1 MKRTL
6 FFLAYIASCLVAI
19 GKSHIISPNVKT
31 LQVVVNQQW
40 MSMPILTLGSDD
52 VLNVGFDELSHTYHR
67 YIVHLEH
74 CNPDWSPTESLFEND
89 WLEGFNNWPIEEYEN
104 SLNTTVLYTHYTLQ
118 IPNEQCK
125 LKISG
130 NYRLHILDEDDNNKE
145 VAVAEFRV
153 IEPLMSVNLE
163 MTTNTDLGL
172 NNKYQQINMV
182 VGFNNVRVTNFRD
195 QIQTY
200 VLQNGREDNMKDL
213 VDPNY
218 VNTREL
224 RWEHNLRLIFD
235 AGNEYHKFEILD
247 PTHPTMGIEHMVW
260 NEEERRYHAYPF
272 QSEPRRNYL
281 YDEDANGAFYIR
293 NSNNWEN
300 DRISDYVYV
309 HYKIGPSQQYDSQ
322 VIVNGNWTT
331 EEQENYIMEF
341 DEKDRSYNAT
351 ILQKQGY
358 YNYQFL
364 LLDYDGITHQMPEE
378 GSSFQTNNLY
388 QALVYFKGNSDR
400 SWRLV
405 GFKEIGTER

>member
-153 IEPLMSVNLE
+153 IEPLMRVNLE
-163 MTTNTDLGL
+163 MTNNTELRI
-172 NNKYQQINMV
+172 NNK
-182 VGFNNVRVTNFRD
+182 
-195 QIQTY
+195 
-200 VLQNGREDNMKDL
+200 
-213 VDPNY
+213 
-218 VNTREL
+218 
-224 RWEHNLRLIFD
+224 
-235 AGNEYHKFEILD
+235 
-247 PTHPTMGIEHMVW
+247 
-260 NEEERRYHAYPF
+260 
-272 QSEPRRNYL
+272 
-281 YDEDANGAFYIR
+281 
-293 NSNNWEN
+293 
-300 DRISDYVYV
+300 
-309 HYKIGPSQQYDSQ
+309 
-322 VIVNGNWTT
+322 
-331 EEQENYIMEF
+331 
-341 DEKDRSYNAT
+341 
-351 ILQKQGY
+351 
-358 YNYQFL
+358 
-364 LLDYDGITHQMPEE
+364 
-378 GSSFQTNNLY
+378 
-388 QALVYFKGNSDR
+388 
-400 SWRLV
+400 
-405 GFKEIGTER
+405 